1 MTKRQAAIAFAR
13 HFEVGPDADD
23 LSERILNDPS
33 EVDKFVKTAK
43 ADFPADFALQAE
55 ILAEDFFDA
64 EEAE

>member
-23 LSERILNDPS
+23 LSERILNDPN
-33 EVDKFVKTAK
+33 EVNEFVKTAK